1 MLFLYPEKVRNT
13 ILVDIYSINTI
24 TWWHWH
30 FEFIDQAGPMKG
42 NENLIYSIYIVLAP
56 TV

>member
-1 MLFLYPEKVRNT
+1 MLFFYPEKVRNI
-13 ILVDIYSINTI
+13 ILLKTYGINTN

-30 FEFIDQAGPMKG
+30 FEIIDQAGPMK
-42 NENLIYSIYIVLAP
+42 EMKNLIYSIYIVLAR